1 MPVLEA
7 AVVQGHNVR
16 YDEAVTKF
24 ADLLVPAV

>member
-1 MPVLEA
+1 
-7 AVVQGHNVR
+7 VVEGYNVR